1 MTDTNPGLGPDVSQ
15 RVSAE
20 QLHAQRLAVLEKVV
34 DDHADALTTLD
45 RHRERSETRWGLV
58 AVFVGAVAASGL
70 GSAVVTRDTTR
81 DNSARIVVVEKAL
94 SDLAGEARASSTED
108 RGTHD
113 AIVRLTATVDGLV
126 HRVEE
131 LTTELHARDAAA
143 ARTPR

>member
-1 MTDTNPGLGPDVSQ
+1 MTLDADTSQ

-20 QLHAQRLAVLEKVV
+20 PVHAQRLTALERLTS
-34 DDHADALTTLD
+34 DHATALTALD

-58 AVFVGAVAASGL
+58 ALFVGAVAASGL

-81 DNSARIVVVEKAL
+81 DNAQRLTMMERTLADQA
-94 SDLAGEARASSTED
+94 SDARASAAEG

-131 LTTELHARDAAA
+131 LTTELHARDPDRAS
-143 ARTPR
+143 RPQPR